1 MKSAAACTL
10 TGFFF
15 TCWVAAHSG
24 KKDKSVVL
32 NHQPLRENKQNT
44 QVQFD
49 TCAHL
54 VMEECTSL
62 SSCLALLEM
71 LLCCNE
77 RQVFKFTEINSD
89 GGQKLAL
96 QRF

>member
-1 MKSAAACTL
+1 MKSAAARTL

-49 TCAHL
+49 TCTP
-54 VMEECTSL
+54 C
-62 SSCLALLEM
+62 
-71 LLCCNE
+71 
-77 RQVFKFTEINSD
+77 D
-89 GGQKLAL
+89 GGVYFFEFMSCVA
-96 QRF
+96 